1 MEIEGIAWLTY
12 GHILKDFILIFF
24 FLDFFFLMGTIFKVF
39 IEFVTIL
46 FLLYG
51 LVLGLKARGTLAPQ
65 PGTEPALPELE
76 GEFLTTGSPGE
87 SIQGFETN
95 DTGYLL

>member
-1 MEIEGIAWLTY
+1 
-12 GHILKDFILIFF
+12 
-24 FLDFFFLMGTIFKVF
+24 MGTIFKVF

-46 FLLYG
+46 FLLYA
-51 LVLGLKARGTLAPQ
+51 LVLCLKARGILAPW
-65 PGTEPALPELE
+65 PGAEPALPALE

-87 SIQGFETN
+87 SIRGFETN